1 MIIVEAVRQSP
12 VERVQTV
19 APDRDA
25 SHRAERRLTS
35 ISIVLSSSFLK
46 LCRLV
51 SGCLSHQAC
60 LRAELSLVEISLN
73 LCLQKISFV

>member
-25 SHRAERRLTS
+25 SHRAERRL
-35 ISIVLSSSFLK
+35 
-46 LCRLV
+46 
-51 SGCLSHQAC
+51 
-60 LRAELSLVEISLN
+60 
-73 LCLQKISFV
+73 